1 MITFN
6 SNLRDALRLNN
17 NTTFWCLKLYYND
30 ESAFV
35 GVSDTDRDDGSDFY
49 HGVVTDFGELVQNLD
64 YLSFTTSISN
74 MTIKIANTHNTIQ
87 GGRFSDLLS
96 SNNFGNRKW
105 ELFQCMNGL
114 TFDSAANQIGT
125 GVISGDFKYNRN
137 EIILELLD
145 KTGSFHNEIP
155 KTEVSNAAA
164 PKTNQNRPIPIAY
177 GDFETKLNAGTIP
190 SNFAIAFPG
199 GRFPA
204 IVDQAWNSSDDK
216 VVARPDS
223 VAIHT
228 LSTSKIYQ
236 YKDNVFTAIS
246 SSNCAVSTS
255 DPSVKFGGSTQLFYP
270 PAVNDSNLYNGN
282 FSTGRSITASNGSA
296 TIGFSLPELKDLGT
310 ITGIKLLCSF
320 TSMTSGGSADAFTFR
335 DANNTSDSVNIS
347 FADDALEQSI
357 TIPLTGGNLIFDVDE
372 QTGFTMEGDYEF
384 FLQKNSGTI
393 QAIFQNVILEFT
405 FTSEQNYLQKL
416 RNIREVEQQ
425 EKTLLKQNRKTLVTR
440 KTIVIKD
447 EVEQPASIEYVYC
460 AGKGRKYGSW
470 IEDTGDNDRSN
481 GYEQNDLIE
490 NPIYII
496 EDILRTEL
504 NLTNIDDTSFDAAGN
519 TSDGK
524 IINVFD
530 DAATDVKFAF
540 SQYKFID
547 SQELIDKIC
556 RLCGS
561 YVFLSGNGDFKIQT
575 LERPEDYNSSDVVK
589 TIDYN
594 KITLDKIE
602 LTPIN
607 AVRNKIITNFNFDY
621 GKEESTDTDSIQDT
635 TSQGT
640 GVGGVGEIL
649 TLEIDANKII
659 DSTTIRNLG
668 TYLLAT
674 GKDRKITI
682 MFDSPTAIY
691 NGLEIG
697 DMINFENFD
706 SEIKLYGAAMDSTN
720 NIFMI
725 TQTSKRPN
733 GCEFL
738 CVEVSD

>member
-1 MITFN
+1 MC
-6 SNLRDALRLNN
+6 S
-17 NTTFWCLKLYYND
+17 
-30 ESAFV
+30 
-35 GVSDTDRDDGSDFY
+35 
-49 HGVVTDFGELVQNLD
+49 
-64 YLSFTTSISN
+64 
-74 MTIKIANTHNTIQ
+74 
-87 GGRFSDLLS
+87 
-96 SNNFGNRKW
+96 
-105 ELFQCMNGL
+105 
-114 TFDSAANQIGT
+114 
-125 GVISGDFKYNRN
+125 
-137 EIILELLD
+137 
-145 KTGSFHNEIP
+145 
-155 KTEVSNAAA
+155 
-164 PKTNQNRPIPIAY
+164 
-177 GDFETKLNAGTIP
+177 
-190 SNFAIAFPG
+190 
-199 GRFPA
+199 
-204 IVDQAWNSSDDK
+204 
-216 VVARPDS
+216 
-223 VAIHT
+223 
-228 LSTSKIYQ
+228 
-236 YKDNVFTAIS
+236 
-246 SSNCAVSTS
+246 STS
-255 DPSVKFGGSTQLFYP
+255 DPSVKFSANTQLFYP
-270 PAVNDSNLYNGN
+270 PAVNDSNLYDGDFEN
-282 FSTGRSITASNGSA
+282 GRSIAASNGSA
-296 TIGFSLPELKDLGT
+296 TIGFSLPKLKDLGT

-335 DANNTSDSVNIS
+335 DANNTSNSVNIS

-357 TIPLTGGNLIFDVDE
+357 TIPLTGGNLIFSADE

-393 QAIFQNVILEFT
+393 QALFKDVILEFT
-405 FTSEQNYLQKL
+405 ITAEQDYSQKI
-416 RNIREVEQQ
+416 NQIREFENETQFIMKNDKMMPVI
-425 EKTLLKQNRKTLVTR
+425 RKTLR
-440 KTIVIKD
+440 DSQEIVK
-447 EVEQPASIEYVYC
+447 PASVEYVYC

-470 IEDTGDNDRSN
+470 VDASRDN
-481 GYEQNDLIE
+481 GYDQNDLIE

-504 NLTNIDDTSFDAAGN
+504 NLTNIDDASFDSAGN
-519 TSDGK
+519 TTDGK

-547 SQELIDKIC
+547 SQELIDKIAK
-556 RLCGS
+556 LCGS

-575 LERPEDYNSSDVVK
+575 LERPEDYNSDDVVE

-621 GKEESTDTDSIQDT
+621 GKEESTDTDSTQAT
-635 TSQGT
+635 NSTSQGT
-640 GVGGVGEIL
+640 SVNGVGQVL
-649 TLEIDANKII
+649 TLELDTNKII
-659 DSTTIRNLG
+659 DNTTADNVVSYLAKING
-668 TYLLAT
+668 T
-674 GKDRKITI
+674 RKITI

>member
-6 SNLRDALRLNN
+6 SNLRDSLRLNN

-49 HGVVTDFGELVQNLD
+49 HGVVTDFGELIQNLD

-105 ELFQCMNGL
+105 ELFQCINGL
-114 TFDSAANQIGT
+114 TFDTAANQIGT

-137 EIILELLD
+137 EIILDLLD
-145 KTGSFHNEIP
+145 KTGTFHDQIP
-155 KTEVSNAAA
+155 TNKVSNSAA
-164 PKTNQNRPIPIAY
+164 PKQNAGKPIPIAY
-177 GDFETKLNAGTIP
+177 GDFDSKLNVDSVP
-190 SNFAIAFPG
+190 SNFATAMPG

-204 IVDQAWNSSDDK
+204 IIDQSWNASDDK
-216 VVARPDS
+216 VIARPDS
-223 VAIHT
+223 VALHT
-228 LSTSKIYQ
+228 LSASKIYQ

-255 DPSVKFGGSTQLFYP
+255 DPSVKFSGNTQLFYP
-270 PAVNDSNLYNGN
+270 PAVNDSNLYDGN
-282 FSTGRSITASNGSA
+282 FSTGRSITASNGSS

-310 ITGIKLLCSF
+310 ITGIKLFCSF

-335 DANNTSDSVNIS
+335 DANNTSNSVNIS

-357 TIPLTGGNLIFDVDE
+357 TIPLTGGNLIFSADE

-393 QAIFQNVILEFT
+393 QALFKDVILEFT
-405 FTSEQNYLQKL
+405 ITAEQDYTQKI
-416 RNIREVEQQ
+416 NQIRELQNETFFV
-425 EKTLLKQNRKTLVTR
+425 LKNDRSLPVTR
-440 KTIVIKD
+440 KTLRDSQEIIK
-447 EVEQPASIEYVYC
+447 PASVEYVYC

-470 IEDTGDNDRSN
+470 IDDTGDNDRNN
-481 GYEQNDLIE
+481 GYDQNDLIE

-504 NLTNIDDTSFDAAGN
+504 SLTNIDDSSFDAAGN
-519 TSDGK
+519 TTDGK

-547 SQELIDKIC
+547 SQELIDKIAK
-556 RLCGS
+556 LCGS
-561 YVFLSGNGDFKIQT
+561 YVFLSGNGNFKIQT
-575 LERPEDYNSSDVVK
+575 LERPEDYNSSDVVE